1 MVRCVLFFYSLSPKL
16 RAAAR
21 IYYYCKEFLRTNK
34 RTTHTKV
41 VRKSTSD
48 NTLMLLRL
56 LFSSSS
62 SSLSSATARAA
73 SSSIPTTTSRY
84 FCNPSSSSSSSY
96 LSSRKSSNT
105 NTNTT
110 NNNNKTKKKRAKT
123 LMTNASSKSSNTV
136 VDERTLST
144 DIFFLDDFAIRQWDD
159 PNYSGTII
167 AHDKIDFVRKIHDY
181 HTSSSSGEHKLVD
194 GYAPFCKHVFVPN
207 FVNAKVATVEITKEN
222 EHLLK
227 SGYSARSENEL
238 AVLTRWFHVND
249 IFGDNAEDIKTSKML
264 DIILYS
270 RDQLVKEREATGKAD
285 PNRPLPDAPWGII
298 SIKAQDEPFELPMQP
313 ITMMRNALGKSE
325 GGSGVP
331 LEKSKYDASVAY
343 WRNHAPLLKTDTP
356 NGD

>member
-21 IYYYCKEFLRTNK
+21 IYYCKEFLHRK
-34 RTTHTKV
+34 QKDDTKV

-48 NTLMLLRL
+48 TNKLMLLRL

-73 SSSIPTTTSRY
+73 SSIPTTTSRY
-84 FCNPSSSSSSSY
+84 FCNPSSSSSY

-105 NTNTT
+105 NT
-110 NNNNKTKKKRAKT
+110 NNNKTKKKRAKT

>member
-1 MVRCVLFFYSLSPKL
+1 
-16 RAAAR
+16 
-21 IYYYCKEFLRTNK
+21 
-34 RTTHTKV
+34 
-41 VRKSTSD
+41 
-48 NTLMLLRL
+48 
-56 LFSSSS
+56 
-62 SSLSSATARAA
+62 
-73 SSSIPTTTSRY
+73 
-84 FCNPSSSSSSSY
+84 
-96 LSSRKSSNT
+96 
-105 NTNTT
+105 
-110 NNNNKTKKKRAKT
+110 
-123 LMTNASSKSSNTV
+123 MTNASSKSSNTV

-207 FVNAKVATVEITKEN
+207 FVKAKVATVEITKEN

-227 SGYSARSENEL
+227 SGYSARFENEL

>member
-21 IYYYCKEFLRTNK
+21 IYYCKEFLHRK
-34 RTTHTKV
+34 QKDDTKV

-48 NTLMLLRL
+48 TNKLMLLRL

-73 SSSIPTTTSRY
+73 SSIPTTTSRY
-84 FCNPSSSSSSSY
+84 FCNPSSSSSY

-105 NTNTT
+105 NT
-110 NNNNKTKKKRAKT
+110 NNNKTKKKRAKT

-270 RDQLVKEREATGKAD
+270 REQLVKEREATGKAD

>member
-21 IYYYCKEFLRTNK
+21 IYYCKEFLHRK
-34 RTTHTKV
+34 QKDDTKV

-48 NTLMLLRL
+48 TNKLMLLRL

-73 SSSIPTTTSRY
+73 SSIPTTTSRY
-84 FCNPSSSSSSSY
+84 FCNPSSSSSY
-96 LSSRKSSNT
+96 LSSRKGSNT
-105 NTNTT
+105 NT
-110 NNNNKTKKKRAKT
+110 NNNKTKKKRAKT

-227 SGYSARSENEL
+227 SGYSARSKNEL

-331 LEKSKYDASVAY
+331 LEKSKYDALVAY

>member
-21 IYYYCKEFLRTNK
+21 IYYCKEFLHRK
-34 RTTHTKV
+34 QKDDTKV

-48 NTLMLLRL
+48 TNKLMLLRL

-73 SSSIPTTTSRY
+73 SSIPTTTSRY

-105 NTNTT
+105 NTNT
-110 NNNNKTKKKRAKT
+110 NKTKKKRAKT

>member
-21 IYYYCKEFLRTNK
+21 IYYCKEFLHRK
-34 RTTHTKV
+34 QKDDTKV

-48 NTLMLLRL
+48 TNKLMLLRL

-73 SSSIPTTTSRY
+73 SSIPTTTSRY
-84 FCNPSSSSSSSY
+84 FCNPSSSSSY

-105 NTNTT
+105 NTN
-110 NNNNKTKKKRAKT
+110 NNKTKKKRAKT
-123 LMTNASSKSSNTV
+123 LMTNASSSKSSNTV

>member
-21 IYYYCKEFLRTNK
+21 IYYCKEFLHRK
-34 RTTHTKV
+34 QKEDTKV

-48 NTLMLLRL
+48 TNKLMLLRL

-73 SSSIPTTTSRY
+73 SSIPTTTSRY
-84 FCNPSSSSSSSY
+84 FCNPSSSSSSY

-105 NTNTT
+105 NT
-110 NNNNKTKKKRAKT
+110 NKTKKKRAKT

>member
-21 IYYYCKEFLRTNK
+21 IYYCKEFLHRK
-34 RTTHTKV
+34 QKDDTKV

-48 NTLMLLRL
+48 TNKLMLLRL

-73 SSSIPTTTSRY
+73 SSIPTTTSRY
-84 FCNPSSSSSSSY
+84 FCNPSSSSSY

-105 NTNTT
+105 NTNT
-110 NNNNKTKKKRAKT
+110 NKTKKKRAKT

>member
-21 IYYYCKEFLRTNK
+21 IYYCKEFLHRK
-34 RTTHTKV
+34 QKDDTKV

-48 NTLMLLRL
+48 TNKLMLLRL

-73 SSSIPTTTSRY
+73 SSIPTTTSRY
-84 FCNPSSSSSSSY
+84 FCNPSSSSLY

-105 NTNTT
+105 NT
-110 NNNNKTKKKRAKT
+110 NNNKTKKKRAKT

-270 RDQLVKEREATGKAD
+270 REQLVKEREATGKAD